1 MNKSKNG
8 INCKFDIIGLYTI
21 FLKKTIYT
29 LYFHYCNMEQIMDK
43 AIDSIMTALVATII
57 ICAAFI
63 PVVLTQI
70 QTLKDMVADKNS
82 PLFGADI
89 GMYTGLIEVVI
100 VLAIVGIL
108 IGIVKAYKD
117 AGAR

>member
-1 MNKSKNG
+1 
-8 INCKFDIIGLYTI
+8 
-21 FLKKTIYT
+21 
-29 LYFHYCNMEQIMDK
+29 
-43 AIDSIMTALVATII
+43 MTALVATII

-63 PVVLTQI
+63 PVVLSQI
-70 QTLKDMVADKNS
+70 NSLQNMVADEHS
-82 PLFGADI
+82 PLYGADI

-117 AGAR
+117 AGMR

>member
-1 MNKSKNG
+1 
-8 INCKFDIIGLYTI
+8 
-21 FLKKTIYT
+21 
-29 LYFHYCNMEQIMDK
+29 MDK

-63 PVVLTQI
+63 PVVLSQI
-70 QTLKDMVADKNS
+70 DTLKKAVLNDKS
-82 PLFGADI
+82 PLYGADI
-89 GMYTGLIEVVI
+89 SMYTGLIEVVI
-100 VLAIVGIL
+100 VLSIVGIL